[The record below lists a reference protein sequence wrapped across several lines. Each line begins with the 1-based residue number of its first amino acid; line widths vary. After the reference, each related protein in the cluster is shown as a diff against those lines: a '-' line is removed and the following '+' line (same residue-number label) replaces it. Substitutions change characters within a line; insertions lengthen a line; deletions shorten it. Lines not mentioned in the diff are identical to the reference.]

1 MSFMCML
8 LIPSHRAR
16 GIVESISIYM
26 LKKTQNTHSHY
37 LSGKEI
43 TPYHFMTH
51 RALLG
56 PDIKRQ
62 HLLMKAP
69 QLGRQG

>member
-1 MSFMCML
+1 MSFMCAL
-8 LIPSHRAR
+8 PIPRHRAC

-37 LSGKEI
+37 LSGKGI

-51 RALLG
+51 RALLS

-62 HLLMKAP
+62 HLLVKALQP
-69 QLGRQG
+69 GRRG